1 MAMVPITGLEILG
14 GENMPVST
22 MRDILCRAPK
32 YRGAKTWVDKVC
44 AMPDRQVIA
53 VYFRMLRAGEL
64 TTN

>member
-1 MAMVPITGLEILG
+1 MVPTTNLEIIG
-14 GENMPVST
+14 GENMSVPA

-53 VYFRMLRAGEL
+53 VYCRMLRAGEL

>member
-1 MAMVPITGLEILG
+1 MVMVLITGFEIIG
-14 GENMPVST
+14 GENMSVPA

-32 YRGAKTWVDKVC
+32 YRGAKTWVDKVR

>member
-1 MAMVPITGLEILG
+1 MS
-14 GENMPVST
+14 VSA

-32 YRGAKTWVDKVC
+32 YRGAKTWVDKVW

-53 VYFRMLRAGEL
+53 IYFRMLRAGEL

>member
-1 MAMVPITGLEILG
+1 MS
-14 GENMPVST
+14 VST
-22 MRDILCRAPK
+22 MQNILCRAPK
-32 YRGAKTWVDKVC
+32 YRGTKTWVDKVC

>member
-1 MAMVPITGLEILG
+1 
-14 GENMPVST
+14 MPVST

-44 AMPDRQVIA
+44 AMSDRQVIA